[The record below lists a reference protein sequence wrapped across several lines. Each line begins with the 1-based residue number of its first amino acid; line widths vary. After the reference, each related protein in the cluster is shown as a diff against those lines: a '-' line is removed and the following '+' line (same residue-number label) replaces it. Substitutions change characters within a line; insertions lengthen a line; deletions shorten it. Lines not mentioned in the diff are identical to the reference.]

1 MSGKAL
7 PDLGS
12 LIQNKGAP
20 RPSDIPQRGG
30 GASTPVADSPPAQA
44 PAAEHATSTPAPASA
59 STKTPA
65 QAQPP
70 VAKRPAASAEPR
82 TKSLTLRLSESQYQ
96 RLRRFAFDRG
106 ASHQDVIEVALMEH
120 LDKEGG

>member
-1 MSGKAL
+1 MSAKQT
-7 PDLGS
+7 PDLGD

-30 GASTPVADSPPAQA
+30 VGS
-44 PAAEHATSTPAPASA
+44 TSTPADTQASTPAAEQATSA
-59 STKTPA
+59 STSALAEP
-65 QAQPP
+65 QPSAQPST
-70 VAKRPAASAEPR
+70 AKRAATAAEPR

-106 ASHQDVIEVALMEH
+106 ASHQDVIEAALMEH
-120 LDKEGG
+120 LDKESA

>member
-1 MSGKAL
+1 MSAKQT
-7 PDLGS
+7 PDLGD
-12 LIQNKGAP
+12 LIQTKGAP

-30 GASTPVADSPPAQA
+30 GASTPTLADTPTPTPAVEQSA
-44 PAAEHATSTPAPASA
+44 PAPTSASA
-59 STKTPA
+59 ENQPS
-65 QAQPP
+65 AQPST
-70 VAKRPAASAEPR
+70 AKRTATAAEPR